1 MKSIAVDTG
10 GTFTDMVALDHESGE
25 LRIVKLSS
33 TPADPAQAIV
43 DCLRELAGDSAAGQE
58 VASLSHG
65 TTVGT
70 NLLLTGRGA
79 KVGLFVT
86 EGFGAINDVWHL
98 PRQEETTTVSG
109 IYVEKKPP
117 VPPRLRREAPE
128 RVNADGQVIREL
140 DADAVR
146 EAVRYLGR
154 RGVESFAVVLLF
166 SFLNP
171 AHERAI
177 AAIIESELPG
187 SSVSLSS
194 SILPQVRERPRL
206 STTVANAYLAPVMMS
221 YLASLEDRIRA
232 EGIAT
237 EALYV
242 MQSNGGVARVG
253 GVVPV
258 TTVLSGP
265 CAGAMAGMQ
274 VAAAAGYEN
283 VVSLDMGGT
292 STDISLGA
300 PGAHPG
306 DDGGPD
312 RRLGACRADADDQHD
327 RPPAAGRRR
336 GRTRAAAFASGP
348 RAPGPTRGPCATARA
363 ARTRRSLTPTWCSAS
378 SNPDG
383 MLGGRVRLDREGAL
397 RAMTELGGKLGL
409 DPLRTAEGIV
419 QVINAKME
427 EGVRTISTE
436 LGYDLREFALV
447 AFGGAGP
454 VPAGRLAA
462 DLGIAKVIVPPSPG
476 VTSALGLLI
485 AEPRRDYVRSR
496 LRLLSEL
503 RAEELASLFAELR
516 AEAER
521 EFGSEGFAANAL
533 RLEFAIDI
541 RYLGQ
546 GYELTVPVE
555 NGSPSTQAD
564 VDTVRAAFDDQH
576 HRMFGHAATDEQAEA
591 VNYRVRATASAPH
604 PATKPR
610 AHASGSVDEAR
621 TGERAVCFD
630 AAQGMAPC
638 PIYDR
643 ARLGPRHRIEGPAII
658 EQLDST
664 TVVYPGQTATVD
676 DYMNLV
682 LTAAPGEDS

>member
-33 TPADPAQAIV
+33 TPADPGQAIV
-43 DCLRELAGDSAAGQE
+43 DCLRELVGDSAAGQE
-58 VASLSHG
+58 VASVSHG

-79 KVGLFVT
+79 RVGLFVT

-98 PRQEETTTVSG
+98 PRQEETTTESG

-128 RVNADGQVIREL
+128 RVNANGQVVREL

-171 AHERAI
+171 EHERAI

-187 SSVSLSS
+187 SNVSLSS
-194 SILPQVRERPRL
+194 TILPQVRERPRL
-206 STTVANAYLAPVMMS
+206 STTVANAYLAPVMTS

-292 STDISLGA
+292 STDISLGRQGRILETTEGRIGDWELA
-300 PGAHPG
+300 VPMLMINTIGA
-306 DDGGPD
+306 GG
-312 RRLGACRADADDQHD
+312 GTMARADSGGGLRVGPESAGAD
-327 RPPAAGRRR
+327 
-336 GRTRAAAFASGP
+336 
-348 RAPGPTRGPCATARA
+348 PGPVCYGKGGQD
-363 ARTRRSLTPTWCSAS
+363 PTVTDANLVLGLL
-378 SNPDG
+378 NPDG

-409 DPLRTAEGIV
+409 DPLRTSEGIV

-436 LGYDLREFALV
+436 LGYDLRDFALV

-462 DLGIAKVIVPPSPG
+462 DLGIATVIVPPSPG
-476 VTSALGLLI
+476 VTSALGLLM

-496 LRLLSEL
+496 LRLLSAL
-503 RAEELASLFAELR
+503 RAEELASLFAQLR

-533 RLEFAIDI
+533 RLEYAIDI

-564 VDTVRAAFDDQH
+564 VDAVRAAFDDQH
-576 HRMFGHAATDEQAEA
+576 HRMFGHAAADEQAEA
-591 VNYRVRATASAPH
+591 VNYRVRATASAPR
-604 PATKPR
+604 PAAKPR

-630 AAQGMAPC
+630 AAEGMAPC

-643 ARLGPRHRIEGPAII
+643 ARLGPGHRIEGPAII

-664 TVVYPGQTATVD
+664 TVVYPRQTATVD

>member
-33 TPADPAQAIV
+33 TPADPGQAII
-43 DCLRELAGDSAAGQE
+43 DCLRELVGDSAAGQE
-58 VASLSHG
+58 VASVSHG

-79 KVGLFVT
+79 RVGLFVT

-98 PRQEETTTVSG
+98 SRKEAATTESG

-128 RVNADGQVIREL
+128 RVNANGQVVREL

-171 AHERAI
+171 EHERAI

-187 SSVSLSS
+187 SNVSLSS

-206 STTVANAYLAPVMMS
+206 STTVANAYLAPVMTS

-292 STDISLGA
+292 STDISLGRQGRILETTEGRIGDWELA
-300 PGAHPG
+300 VPMLMINTIGA
-306 DDGGPD
+306 GG
-312 RRLGACRADADDQHD
+312 GTMARADSGGGLRVGPESAGAD
-327 RPPAAGRRR
+327 
-336 GRTRAAAFASGP
+336 
-348 RAPGPTRGPCATARA
+348 PGPVCYGKGGQD
-363 ARTRRSLTPTWCSAS
+363 PTVTDANLVLGLL
-378 SNPDG
+378 NPDG

-409 DPLRTAEGIV
+409 DPMRTSEGIV

-436 LGYDLREFALV
+436 LGYDLRDFALV

-462 DLGIAKVIVPPSPG
+462 DLGIATVIVPPSPG
-476 VTSALGLLI
+476 VTSALGLLM

-503 RAEELASLFAELR
+503 RAEDLASLFAELR

-533 RLEFAIDI
+533 RLEYAIDI

-564 VDTVRAAFDDQH
+564 VDAVRAAFDDQH
-576 HRMFGHAATDEQAEA
+576 HRMFGHAAADEQAEA
-591 VNYRVRATASAPH
+591 VNYRVRATASAPR
-604 PATKPR
+604 PAAKPR

-630 AAQGMAPC
+630 AAEGIAPC

-643 ARLGPRHRIEGPAII
+643 ARLGPGHRIEGPAII